1 MGSICSNI
9 RYRYLEPPAPA
20 RSTPR
25 LQAIRFRFVL
35 WNLFTL
41 LGAIGGAVLGDP
53 RTYGL
58 DAAVG
63 GAFLALLW
71 PRLQD
76 RDGRRLALASAAV
89 ALLAVPL
96 VPSGLPVLVAGGVA
110 LVVGVVAG
118 RREAP

>member
-1 MGSICSNI
+1 MT
-9 RYRYLEPPAPA
+9 L
-20 RSTPR
+20 RSR
-25 LQAIRFRFVL
+25 RKIVVGIVL
-35 WNLFTL
+35 L
-41 LGAIGGAVLGDP
+41 LVA
-53 RTYGL
+53 
-58 DAAVG
+58 G

-76 RDGRRLALASAAV
+76 RDGRRLALAAAAV

-110 LVVGVVAG
+110 LVVGVLHA